1 MLKNLILIFITALIS
16 LIIWLFNQHDLMSF
30 INILFY
36 VSLLIFIVSFG
47 ILIVQE
53 GIFDATSYGFRRL
66 KYQLSS
72 TKKKK
77 SIADDEFFNPTH
89 IKKEHY
95 IVSSWI
101 YALIIINFSYFII
114 SILVSI
120 LLNK

>member
-1 MLKNLILIFITALIS
+1 MLKNLILILFTPIIS
-16 LIIWLFNQHDLMSF
+16 AIFWLFGQHDVISF

-36 VSLLIFIVSFG
+36 VSLLIFIISFG

-53 GIFDATSYGFRRL
+53 GILDATSYGFRRL
-66 KYQLSS
+66 KYQMSS
-72 TKKKK
+72 AKKKQTL
-77 SIADDEFFNPTH
+77 ADDDFFNPRH

-120 LLNK
+120 LLSK

>member
-1 MLKNLILIFITALIS
+1 MFKNLIFILFTPIIS
-16 LIIWLFNQHDLMSF
+16 VIIWLFGQHELISF

-36 VSLLIFIVSFG
+36 VSLLMFIVSFV

-66 KYQLSS
+66 KYQMSS

-77 SIADDEFFNPTH
+77 ALADDDFFNPRH

-101 YALIIINFSYFII
+101 YALIIINFSYFVI
-114 SILVSI
+114 SILVSVV
-120 LLNK
+120 LSK